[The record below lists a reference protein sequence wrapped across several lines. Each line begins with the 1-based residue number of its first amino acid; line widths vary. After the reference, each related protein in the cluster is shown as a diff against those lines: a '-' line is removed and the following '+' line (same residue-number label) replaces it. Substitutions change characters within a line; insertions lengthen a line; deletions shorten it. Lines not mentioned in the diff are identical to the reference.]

1 MPSVL
6 ERLREALAP
15 DFTVEREIAAGGMGT
30 VYLGRDERLARAV
43 AIKIL
48 RPELSTAVAVE
59 RFLRE
64 AQYLANL
71 NHPNILPVH
80 LAGQGNG
87 LVYYVMDYV
96 EGDTLDRR
104 IARGPLSL
112 KETISLG
119 RGLLGALAAA
129 HAKSVIH
136 RDIKPSNIFLS
147 DRRPMLGDFGIAH
160 TVQSEDSAL
169 TSPGASIGTPLY
181 MAPEQLT
188 GRPVTTRSDIYA
200 VGLVLFEACTGRR
213 WEQLAKPEQG
223 DWSGVPG
230 PLVDVLWT
238 SLEWLPEDRWADAQ
252 SFAKA
257 LAGVRP
263 RARWWRPSA
272 LFAAAA
278 GAVAWWFWPRP
289 TPPPSSLA
297 IYPFEVVG
305 LTDTA
310 LGDQLA
316 RVTASYLEALPGIT
330 LAPLRTTFR
339 EWRASSLQPAERLDQ
354 LTAGVGAE
362 YGVSGVIRPSRQGWE
377 VQLHVVDSSGHRV
390 LDTVVP
396 GDSGD
401 RFGLGDSISLQL
413 VHKVFPRSKQLYRSA
428 GALAGVNPQ
437 AVREFLFGEDASE
450 RAAWLTA
457 ERHYLNAVELDS
469 TFVLAAWRL
478 GSARRWMP
486 LRPQAPFPPEF
497 LSLYRSY
504 GNKLP
509 RLDRL
514 LVEAQFASSAEERF
528 RLYDTALAVAPRDA
542 YPALF
547 YGDELFHRGP
557 LSGRSLDKA
566 IATLQRA
573 VALDSSLAPAHEHL
587 AWALIRVGQKDGARR
602 SLDALHRSAGKAEE
616 SEIYLPSLLELAY
629 SLRFAPDSGPLKS
642 PAFESPS
649 VLALAARGALTFDMP
664 ELEYALGGR
673 LSGLRSAPPAL
684 HGSGQIAQG
693 VASMALGRPAS
704 ALTHFDSAAALLEDR
719 SEARIQAAEWRV
731 IPAAFGIP
739 GVLQP
744 EIEKGRRELERLTAD
759 STIGLRAA
767 WALALDAL
775 TRDDTVRAAPWVNR
789 VASGA
794 AAGSPLDLMLRAMG
808 EAAAG
813 RLDSA
818 LELSEPALAYDSA
831 GRAGDPFFRAA
842 LHLKRGDWYA
852 ASNQPASADA
862 AWLWYENL
870 DVVGWPS
877 TVAQAGEVDWAL
889 GSYARWKRGKLA
901 ASNGKL
907 AQGCRMMAQAL
918 SAWSRAEPSIEPLR
932 AEASQVM
939 RRCSS

>member
-15 DFTVEREIAAGGMGT
+15 GYTVEREIATGGMGT

-71 NHPNILPVH
+71 NHPHIVPVH
-80 LAGQGNG
+80 FAGEGNG

-96 EGDTLDRR
+96 EGDTLARR
-104 IARGPLSL
+104 IARDPLSL
-112 KETISLG
+112 GETISLG

-129 HAKSVIH
+129 HAKGVIH
-136 RDIKPSNIFLS
+136 RDIKPANVFLS
-147 DRRPMLGDFGIAH
+147 DGRPMLGDFGIAH
-160 TVQSEDSAL
+160 PVHSEDTAL

-181 MAPEQLT
+181 MAPEQVT
-188 GRPVTTRSDIYA
+188 GKSVTARSDIYA

-213 WEQLAKPEQG
+213 WERLAKPEQG

-230 PLVDVLWT
+230 RLVDVLWT
-238 SLEWLPEDRWADAQ
+238 ALEWQPEDRWADAQ
-252 SFAKA
+252 SFAGA
-257 LAGVRP
+257 LGGVRP
-263 RARWWRPSA
+263 RARWSLLPVPLA
-272 LFAAAA
+272 
-278 GAVAWWFWPRP
+278 AVACFLGWWFWPRP
-289 TPPPSSLA
+289 ATPPSSVA

-330 LAPLRTTFR
+330 LTPLRTTFR

-354 LTAGVGAE
+354 LTAGLGAE
-362 YGVSGVIRPSRQGWE
+362 YGVSGVVRPSRQGWE
-377 VQLHVVDSSGHRV
+377 VQLHAVDSSGRRV
-390 LDTVVP
+390 LDTVVQ

-401 RFGLGDSISLQL
+401 RSGLGDSISLQL
-413 VHKVFPRSKQLYRSA
+413 VHRVLPRSKQLYRSG
-428 GALAGVNPQ
+428 GALAGVNPR

-450 RAAWLTA
+450 RDAWLTA
-457 ERHYLNAVELDS
+457 ERHYLKALELDS

-478 GSARRWMP
+478 ANARRWMP
-486 LRPQAPFPPEF
+486 LRPEAPLPVDF

-504 GNKLP
+504 GSKLP

-514 LVEAQFASSAEERF
+514 LVEAQFAPSGAERF
-528 RLYDTALAVAPRDA
+528 RMYDTALAVAPRDA

-557 LSGRSLDKA
+557 LSGLGLDRA
-566 IATLQRA
+566 IATLQDA
-573 VALDSSLAPAHEHL
+573 VVIDSSLAPAHEHL
-587 AWALIRVGQKDGARR
+587 AWALIRVGQKDGARH
-602 SLDALHRSAGKAEE
+602 SLDALHRSAGRAEE

-629 SLRFAPDSGPLKS
+629 SLRFASDSEPLKS
-642 PAFESPS
+642 PALQSPF
-649 VLALAARGALTFDMP
+649 VLALAARGALTFDLP
-664 ELEYALGGR
+664 EIEYALGAR
-673 LSGLRSAPPAL
+673 LTSLRSAPPAL

-693 VASMALGRPAS
+693 VASMALGRPVE
-704 ALTHFDSAAALLEDR
+704 ALTHFDSAAALLDDR
-719 SEARIQAAEWRV
+719 SEARFQAAEWRV
-731 IPAAFGIP
+731 IPAALGIP
-739 GVLQP
+739 GVPQP
-744 EIEKGRRELERLTAD
+744 AIEKGRRELERLTAD
-759 STIGLRAA
+759 SVVGRRAA
-767 WALALDAL
+767 WALGLDAL
-775 TRDDTVRAAPWVNR
+775 TRADTARAAPWVER
-789 VASGA
+789 VASGPGT
-794 AAGSPLDLMLRAMG
+794 GSPLHLMLRAMG
-808 EAAAG
+808 EAGVG
-813 RLDSA
+813 RFEAA

-842 LHLKRGDWYA
+842 LHLERGAWFVA
-852 ASNQPASADA
+852 LNQPASADA

-870 DVVGWPS
+870 DVVGWPT

-889 GSYARWKRGKLA
+889 GSYAQWRRGKLA

-907 AQGCRMMAQAL
+907 AEGCRMMAQVMGT
-918 SAWSRAEPSIEPLR
+918 WSRAEPSIQPLR
-932 AEASQVM
+932 AEASQIV